1 MTCTKLRGAFFI
13 VGCVLAATVFAATFD
28 LAGSNWRLVRF
39 TSMSMDN
46 VAQVPDD
53 SAKYTLSFGADGRL
67 AVRADCNRG
76 SATWSSNGTSSL
88 TIGPV
93 AATRAMCPPGS
104 MSDALLRDLSNVASV
119 EVKDGHLRLT
129 LKMSSGVYE
138 FEVEPSS
145 SAEGNS
151 RGPFAFHCDGLD
163 GTLNATFINAESRS
177 FVRLQ
182 HGTSSW
188 TLDIGPS
195 GSGARYVGPNGLLFW
210 NKGRDATFNEG
221 DGKPDR
227 QCLQEGAG

>member
-1 MTCTKLRGAFFI
+1 MWRSNALKVLLVAGGLWFAGA
-13 VGCVLAATVFAATFD
+13 AATTLD
-28 LAGSNWRLVRF
+28 LAGSSWRLVQF
-39 TSMSMDN
+39 TSKDDGAMR
-46 VAQVPDD
+46 PDD
-53 SAKYTLSFGADGRL
+53 PANYTLRFGADGRL

-76 SATWSSNGTSSL
+76 SATWKSNGTAEL

-104 MSDALLRDLSNVASV
+104 MSDALLRDLSNVASA
-119 EVKDGHLRLT
+119 EIRDGRLLLA

-138 FEVEPSS
+138 FEVDPSS

-163 GTLNATFINAESRS
+163 GIVHATFINAESRS

-182 HGTSSW
+182 HGASTW

-221 DGKPDR
+221 GGKPDR
-227 QCLQEGAG
+227 QCRQEDAG